1 MTFPRQA
8 YPTLRQRDLSIRQL
22 DLLYEYS
29 RLPQWLILLAAVVT
43 TVLVWGHASHT
54 ALLSWLALLL
64 LLALLRSQ
72 LVRRYHASSDAH
84 RQRLRWRAMFYLG
97 NFLTGLSLGCA
108 QIFMVP
114 LDTFTVQAPV
124 YGLASGV
131 GICVA
136 VIYANRF
143 LAFASFVVPAFVP
156 ATVFLTLQDDPTS
169 PYWGMMGITLFG
181 CILLAGAFINRSSLR
196 AMIANEHSQA
206 LVARLEES
214 RAQAEGLNQQLARE
228 IQQRRQAEQSL
239 RESHDIL
246 EQRVDQ
252 RTAQLEQAGQALRSS
267 QAQLSLALEASE
279 LGLWDWDLAS
289 DRVYHS
295 HVQEIFGL
303 SPDAMQSMQQDLRPL
318 VHPDDAEAV
327 NQALVR
333 HLKDQTSV
341 YRIEYRVQHSD
352 GRWVWVEDSGRAV
365 ERDETGRVLRMI
377 GTRRDITARRHQAEA
392 AQLAATVF
400 EATSE
405 GIFILDPQLNILTVN
420 KAFSVIT
427 GYASGDVIG
436 RRIISTDLEKDR
448 QDFDRLRQALAE
460 QDHWQGERVGKR
472 RSGELYPQWLQ
483 LAVVRDAQGN
493 VTHYVGFFAD
503 LTTRRQTEEQVRY
516 LTNYDPLTQL
526 ANRNLFTQRLNETT
540 GRARKSGEQLA
551 LMHIDLDRFK
561 HINDTLG
568 HGVADQ
574 LLRTVAE
581 RLNDLV
587 PDAQILAR
595 LSADEFVVIVEQ
607 DTAKHQLA
615 RLAEQLLEGLK
626 RPVLI
631 DGHELVVTASIGISQ
646 FPQTARDALLMITQA
661 NQAMQHAKH
670 LGGNSFQF
678 FTRDLQS
685 YSIERLQL
693 ENQLRKALDENQLVV
708 HYQPKLHLA
717 SDRIRSAEALVR
729 WKHPQRGLVMPGE
742 FIEMAEETGLI
753 LALGDLVLQQACAQA
768 SRWYHQGPAP
778 IAVAVNLS
786 VQQLRQSQFAQRV
799 QGILDECDL
808 PAAMLE
814 LELTESM
821 LLEHSDEV
829 ARNIAELQ
837 KMGIRLSVDDFG
849 TGYSSLAYL
858 KRFPLHTLKID
869 RAFVSGLDE
878 EGRDAAIVCAIIAM
892 SHSLG
897 LNVVAEGVEHHS
909 QLAFLKRNGCDE
921 VQGYLISKPLPAR
934 DFTAL
939 LVNDNSTSLAH

>member
-1 MTFPRQA
+1 MAFPQQG
-8 YPTLRQRDLSIRQL
+8 YPTTQQKDLRVRQL

-43 TVLVWGHASHT
+43 TVLVWNQVGHT
-54 ALLSWLALLL
+54 ILFSWLLALLV
-64 LLALLRSQ
+64 LAGLRSQ
-72 LVRRYHASSDAH
+72 LVKRYHAASDTH
-84 RQRLRWRAMFYLG
+84 RLRLRWRALFYLG
-97 NFLTGLSLGCA
+97 NALTGLSLGIG
-108 QIFMVP
+108 QILMVP
-114 LDTFTVQAPV
+114 LDNFAVQAPV

-143 LAFASFVVPAFVP
+143 LAFASFVVPTFAP
-156 ATVFLTLQDDPTS
+156 ATLYLLSQDDSTS
-169 PYWGMMGITLFG
+169 PYWGMMGVTLFG

-196 AMIANEHSQA
+196 ALIASEHSNA
-206 LVARLEES
+206 LVNRLEEA
-214 RAQAEGLNQQLARE
+214 RRQAEGLNQQLARE

-252 RTAQLEQAGQALRSS
+252 RTAELEEAGQALRSS
-267 QAQLSLALEASE
+267 QTQLSLALEASE

-303 SPDAMQSMQQDLRPL
+303 SPDAVRTMEQDLRPL
-318 VHPDDAEAV
+318 IHPEDAEPV
-327 NQALVR
+327 RQTLVR
-333 HLKDQTSV
+333 HLKDQTSA
-341 YRIEYRVQHSD
+341 YRIEYRVRHAD

-365 ERDETGRVLRMI
+365 ERDAAGRVKRMI

-400 EATSE
+400 EATSD
-405 GIFILDPQLNILTVN
+405 GIFILDPQLHILTVN

-427 GYASGDVIG
+427 GYARSDVL
-436 RRIISTDLEKDR
+436 RRAIINMGMEKDR
-448 QDFDRLRQALAE
+448 EDFDRLRQYLAE
-460 QDHWQGERVGKR
+460 QDHWQGERLGKR

-483 LAVVRDAQGN
+483 LAVVRDNQGL

-503 LTTRRQTEEQVRY
+503 LTTRRQTEEQVKY

-526 ANRNLFTQRLNETT
+526 ANRNLFTQRLNETA
-540 GRARKSGEQLA
+540 GRARKTGEHLA

-561 HINDTLG
+561 YINDTLG
-568 HGVADQ
+568 HDVADQ

-607 DTAKHQLA
+607 HTAKGELA
-615 RLAEQLLEGLK
+615 RLAEQLLAGLK
-626 RPVLI
+626 RPVTI
-631 DGHELVVTASIGISQ
+631 DGHELVITASIGISQ

-753 LALGDLVLQQACAQA
+753 LALGDTVLQQACAQA

-778 IAVAVNLS
+778 VAVAVNLS

-808 PAAMLE
+808 PADMLE

-829 ARNIAELQ
+829 TRNIAELQ
-837 KMGIRLSVDDFG
+837 NMGIRLSVDDFG

-869 RAFVSGLDE
+869 RGFVSGVSE
-878 EGRDAAIVCAIIAM
+878 EGRDAAIVRAIIAM

-897 LNVVAEGVEHHS
+897 LNVVAEGVENHA
-909 QLAFLKRNGCDE
+909 QLAFLKHNGCDE
-921 VQGYLISKPLPAR
+921 VQGYLISKPLPAG

-939 LVNDNSTSLAH
+939 LESEHATTSTL

>member
-1 MTFPRQA
+1 MAFPQQG
-8 YPTLRQRDLSIRQL
+8 YPTTQQKDLRVRQL

-43 TVLVWGHASHT
+43 TVLVWNQVGHT
-54 ALLSWLALLL
+54 ILFSWLLALLV
-64 LLALLRSQ
+64 LAGLRSQ
-72 LVRRYHASSDAH
+72 LVKRYHAASDTH
-84 RQRLRWRAMFYLG
+84 RLRLRWRALFYLG
-97 NFLTGLSLGCA
+97 NALTGLSLGIG
-108 QIFMVP
+108 QILMVP
-114 LDTFTVQAPV
+114 LDNFAVQAPV

-143 LAFASFVVPAFVP
+143 LAFASFVVPTFAP
-156 ATVFLTLQDDPTS
+156 ATLYLLSQDDSTS
-169 PYWGMMGITLFG
+169 PYWGMMGVTLFG

-196 AMIANEHSQA
+196 ALIASEHSNA
-206 LVARLEES
+206 LVNRLEEA
-214 RAQAEGLNQQLARE
+214 RRQAEGLNQQLARE

-252 RTAQLEQAGQALRSS
+252 RTAELEEAGQALRSS
-267 QAQLSLALEASE
+267 QTQLSLALEASE

-303 SPDAMQSMQQDLRPL
+303 SPDAVRTMEQDLRPL
-318 VHPDDAEAV
+318 IHPEDAEPV
-327 NQALVR
+327 RQTLVR
-333 HLKDQTSV
+333 HLKDQTSA
-341 YRIEYRVQHSD
+341 YRIEYRVRHAD

-365 ERDETGRVLRMI
+365 ERDAAGRVKRMI

-400 EATSE
+400 EATSD
-405 GIFILDPQLNILTVN
+405 GIFILDPQLHILTVN

-427 GYASGDVIG
+427 GYARSDVLG
-436 RRIISTDLEKDR
+436 RAIINMGMEKDR
-448 QDFDRLRQALAE
+448 EDFDRLRQYLAE
-460 QDHWQGERVGKR
+460 QDHWQGERLGKR

-483 LAVVRDAQGN
+483 LAVVRDNQGL

-503 LTTRRQTEEQVRY
+503 LTTRRQTEEQVKY

-526 ANRNLFTQRLNETT
+526 ANRNLFTQRLNETA
-540 GRARKSGEQLA
+540 GRARKTGEHLA

-561 HINDTLG
+561 YINDTLG
-568 HGVADQ
+568 HDVADQ

-607 DTAKHQLA
+607 HTAKGELA
-615 RLAEQLLEGLK
+615 RLAEQLLAGLQ
-626 RPVLI
+626 RPVTI
-631 DGHELVVTASIGISQ
+631 DGHELVITASIGISQ

-753 LALGDLVLQQACAQA
+753 LALGDTVLQQACAQA

-778 IAVAVNLS
+778 VAVAVNLS

-808 PAAMLE
+808 PADMLE

-829 ARNIAELQ
+829 TRNIAELQ
-837 KMGIRLSVDDFG
+837 NMGIRLSVDDFG

-858 KRFPLHTLKID
+858 KRFAINSLKID
-869 RAFVSGLDE
+869 RAFVRDVCDNHD
-878 EGRDAAIVCAIIAM
+878 DAAIVAAVLAM
-892 SHSLG
+892 AQRLQ
-897 LNVVAEGVEHHS
+897 LQVVAEGVETRN
-909 QLAFLKRNGCDE
+909 QLEFLRGEGCDQM
-921 VQGYLISKPLPAR
+921 QGYLLARPMPASQLPR
-934 DFTAL
+934 WLLERTAL
-939 LVNDNSTSLAH
+939 

>member
-1 MTFPRQA
+1 MAFPHHAIPTSRQKD
-8 YPTLRQRDLSIRQL
+8 LRIRQL

-29 RLPQWLILLAAVVT
+29 RLPQWLIMLAALVT
-43 TVLVWGHASHT
+43 SVLVWDHVAHHLLIGW
-54 ALLSWLALLL
+54 LLSLVV
-64 LLALLRSQ
+64 LALLRSQ
-72 LVRRYHASSDAH
+72 LVKRYHAANDTH
-84 RQRLRWRAMFYLG
+84 RLRLRWRAMFYLG
-97 NFLTGLSLGCA
+97 NLLTGLSLGIA
-108 QIFMVP
+108 QILMVP
-114 LDTFTVQAPV
+114 LDNFTVQAPV
-124 YGLASGV
+124 YGLASGA

-143 LAFASFVVPAFVP
+143 LAFATFVIPAFVP
-156 ATVFLTLQDDPTS
+156 ATIYLISQDDPTS

-181 CILLAGAFINRSSLR
+181 CILLAGAFVNRSSLR
-196 AMIANEHSQA
+196 ALVASEHSNA
-206 LVARLEES
+206 LVTRLEEA
-214 RAQAEGLNQQLARE
+214 RVQAEGLNQQLARE
-228 IQQRRQAEQSL
+228 IQQRRQAEQNL

-246 EQRVDQ
+246 EQRVEQ
-252 RTAQLEQAGQALRSS
+252 RTAELEEAGHALRSN

-295 HVQEIFGL
+295 HVEEIFGL
-303 SPDAMQSMQQDLRPL
+303 SADAVRSMEQDLRPL
-318 VHPDDAEAV
+318 VHPDDAEPV
-327 NQALVR
+327 RQALVR
-333 HLKDQTSV
+333 HLKDQTSA
-341 YRIEYRVQHSD
+341 YRIEYRVRHAD

-365 ERDETGRVLRMI
+365 ERDDQGRVLRMI
-377 GTRRDITARRHQAEA
+377 GTRRDITPRRHQAEA

-427 GYASGDVIG
+427 GYSADDAIG
-436 RRIISTDLEKDR
+436 RRIINMGMEKDR
-448 QDFDRLRQALAE
+448 EDFDRLRKVLHD
-460 QDHWQGERVGKR
+460 QDRWQGERIGQR
-472 RSGELYPQWLQ
+472 RSGEQYPQWLQ
-483 LAVVRDAQGN
+483 LAVVRDAHGQL
-493 VTHYVGFFAD
+493 THYVGFFAD

-526 ANRNLFTQRLNETT
+526 ANRNLFTQRLSETT

-551 LMHIDLDRFK
+551 VMHIDLDRFK
-561 HINDTLG
+561 YINDTLG
-568 HGVADQ
+568 HDVADQ
-574 LLRTVAE
+574 LLRTVAK

-587 PDAQILAR
+587 PDAEILAR

-607 DTAKHQLA
+607 RTAKDELV

-626 RPVLI
+626 HPVTI

-685 YSIERLQL
+685 YSLERLQL

-729 WKHPQRGLVMPGE
+729 WKHPQRGLIMPGE

-753 LALGDLVLQQACAQA
+753 LALGDIVLQQACAQA
-768 SRWYHQGPAP
+768 SRWYHQGPTA

-799 QGILDECDL
+799 KGILEECDL
-808 PAAMLE
+808 PASMLE

-829 ARNIAELQ
+829 TRNVAELQ
-837 KMGIRLSVDDFG
+837 EMGIRLSVDDFG

-869 RAFVSGLDE
+869 RTFVSGLDE

-909 QLAFLKRNGCDE
+909 QLAFLKANGCDE
-921 VQGYLISKPLPAR
+921 VQGYLISRPLPAR
-934 DFTAL
+934 EFTAL
-939 LVNDNSTSLAH
+939 LDSESSTSPTH